1 MTLLERI
8 QCLDA
13 TRHPAA
19 SGYATLCIDMN
30 IVGSIQKSFFQKTFL
45 DVVTPFGAMGEALF
59 GYRWSGEDKRRTG
72 IGVGNIIRLDV
83 LLAFRSSDDEN
94 EKVKL
99 HSEKLDEIADYFVKV
114 GIISKRHEDRYPV
127 LSLGPIRKELNYP
140 SNEGRLIATI
150 DRNLAPFFGI
160 DSVGVHLLCFVKGG
174 KPINKD
180 GNTCTPNVSLWMA
193 QRSAAKSSF
202 PNKWDPTVAGG
213 QPNELS
219 LFENLMKEAY
229 EEAGIP
235 SEMSRQATSAGCLS
249 QMTSRADGSC
259 MKYSKYFVW
268 DLGVAK
274 EFRPYPRDGEV
285 QMFELWD
292 TETLLHE
299 LKQGDRLRPAMR
311 LVVADF
317 LIRHGIITP
326 DNEPQLA
333 EIQAAMHQKRLTLCT
348 EDDEEAEG
356 RYMY

>member
-1 MTLLERI
+1 MLLLERI

-19 SGYATLCIDMN
+19 SEYATLCMDFN
-30 IVGSIQKSFFQKTFL
+30 IVGPIQKSFFQKTFL
-45 DVVTPFGAMGEALF
+45 DVVTPFAGQLLF
-59 GYRWSGEDKRRTG
+59 SYDWSGEKKRETG

-83 LLAFRSSDDEN
+83 LLALRSSDEN

-114 GIISKRHEDRYPV
+114 GITSKRHEDRYPV
-127 LSLGPIRKELNYP
+127 VSLGPIRKGMNYP
-140 SNEGRLIATI
+140 SDEGRLIATI

-160 DSVGVHLLCFVKGG
+160 DSVGVHLLCYVKGG

-180 GNTCTPNVSLWMA
+180 GNTPNMSLWMA

-213 QPNELS
+213 QPHALS
-219 LFENLMKEAY
+219 LFENLMKEAN

-249 QMTSRADGSC
+249 QMTSSVDGSC
-259 MKYSKYFVW
+259 MKYSKYYVW
-268 DLGVAK
+268 DLRVAK
-274 EFRPYPRDGEV
+274 EFRPYPQDGEV

-299 LKQGDRLRPAMR
+299 LKEGDRLRPAMR
-311 LVVADF
+311 LVVTDF

-333 EIQAAMHQKRLTLCT
+333 EIQAAMHQERLTL
-348 EDDEEAEG
+348 APLPQL
-356 RYMY
+356 

>member
-19 SGYATLCIDMN
+19 SGYATLCMDFN
-30 IVGSIQKSFFQKTFL
+30 IVGPIQKSFFQKTFL
-45 DVVTPFGAMGEALF
+45 DVVTPFAGQLLF
-59 GYRWSGEDKRRTG
+59 SYDWSGEKKRETG

-83 LLAFRSSDDEN
+83 LLALRSSDEN

-114 GIISKRHEDRYPV
+114 GITSKRHEDRYPV
-127 LSLGPIRKELNYP
+127 VSLGPIRKGLNYP

-160 DSVGVHLLCFVKGG
+160 DSVGVHLLCYVKGG

-180 GNTCTPNVSLWMA
+180 GNTPNMSLWMA

-213 QPNELS
+213 QPHALS
-219 LFENLMKEAY
+219 LFENLMKEAN

-259 MKYSKYFVW
+259 MKYSKYYVW
-268 DLGVAK
+268 DLDVAK
-274 EFRPYPRDGEV
+274 EFRPYPQDGEV

-299 LKQGDRLRPAMR
+299 LKEGDRLRPAMR

-317 LIRHGIITP
+317 LIRHGVITP

-333 EIQAAMHQKRLTLCT
+333 EIQAAMHQERLILRT
-348 EDDEEAEG
+348 EDDDEEEEEG
-356 RYMY
+356 RYM